1 MRMGR
6 TFHGAARSRC
16 RLPTQKSGIPPIYTG
31 CSGLYTAGRKEAKE
45 AEEVAMEPLMFV
57 LVYGLLR
64 IAVPVVVLLTIG
76 TLIQRRQRRA
86 S

>member
-1 MRMGR
+1 
-6 TFHGAARSRC
+6 
-16 RLPTQKSGIPPIYTG
+16 
-31 CSGLYTAGRKEAKE
+31 
-45 AEEVAMEPLMFV
+45 MEPLMFV

-64 IAVPVVVLLTIG
+64 IAVPVIVLLTIG